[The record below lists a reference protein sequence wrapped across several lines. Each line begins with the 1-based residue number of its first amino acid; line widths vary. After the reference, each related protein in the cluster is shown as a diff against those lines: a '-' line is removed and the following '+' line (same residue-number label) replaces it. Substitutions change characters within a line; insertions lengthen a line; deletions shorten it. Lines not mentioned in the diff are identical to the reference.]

1 MSATGRGRERDE
13 HDFYETPAWCVHRLL
28 EAVPQLPGGAWLEP
42 CAGKGAII
50 RAVNEVRKDP
60 IHWTAVEI
68 DPSHR
73 DDLAKAPCDRL
84 LVADVCGSLAV
95 SQLFLQVFDVAIT
108 NPPYRQAQRILEML
122 FKRAEWIALLL
133 RVGFLEG
140 LQRNALLREH
150 PPDLYVLPNRPSFKF
165 HGTDAT
171 TYAWMVWPPEG
182 TRSRVQG
189 RVSVLPLTMQEDR
202 RRM

>member
-73 DDLAKAPCDRL
+73 DDLCPLSPHVVERPTGQRRAQPLPFVPRVDLGVHEIETAASEVVDGKAGHLATELEHIAMVLGVIPDHQVRPVL
-84 LVADVCGSLAV
+84 MGHGVMLAEADWRSKPATGDGLIAGRA
-95 SQLFLQVFDVAIT
+95 QVNA
-108 NPPYRQAQRILEML
+108 
-122 FKRAEWIALLL
+122 RATA
-133 RVGFLEG
+133 
-140 LQRNALLREH
+140 A
-150 PPDLYVLPNRPSFKF
+150 
-165 HGTDAT
+165 A
-171 TYAWMVWPPEG
+171 
-182 TRSRVQG
+182 
-189 RVSVLPLTMQEDR
+189 
-202 RRM
+202 